1 MMLELLYLF
10 GQSADLSE
18 VLLILLNE
26 LRVFKFIQATK
37 LLVVGVY
44 TLNEPIN

>member
-1 MMLELLYLF
+1 MLELLYLF
-10 GQSADLSE
+10 GQSIDLSE

-26 LRVFKFIQATK
+26 LLVFKLIQVTK
-37 LLVVGVY
+37 LLVVGAY